1 MIRWRPILLIAA
13 VSIIFVMLGVA
24 LLDNKAEIVLRSD
37 QPDMDNATITVT
49 LKDFT
54 YTNTN
59 AENARLWDVQ
69 AAAARH
75 YRDQNRFYAS
85 GGQVYRLCGQNGTL
99 DTATRDMYIQGGA
112 VGSMP
117 DNTTIETDW
126 FRYDHARRIIT
137 TDARIRIMRPGF
149 VMNGVGMQVTLDNQ
163 TLVIRNQ
170 VTAQGLQ

>member
-75 YRDQNRFYAS
+75 YRDQNRVEMDDMVVRFYAS

-99 DTATRDMYIQGGA
+99 DTATRDMYIHGGA

-126 FRYDHARRIIT
+126 FRALLPPMPASGSCVR
-137 TDARIRIMRPGF
+137 GS
-149 VMNGVGMQVTLDNQ
+149 
-163 TLVIRNQ
+163 
-170 VTAQGLQ
+170 